1 MSFSGYNSVCKQ
13 LLRNMTDSSKPIE
26 SVIRQKLKEAF
37 SPTHLDV
44 INESYMHNVPKGA
57 ETHFKVV
64 VVSDKFT
71 DLALLK
77 RHQMVNTLLSYELQH
92 GVHALS
98 IVVSIM
104 FLTFYDFLILFLI
117 IIFFFF
123 SNFKA
128 KTPSQWNDSD
138 KIVKPSPN
146 CRGGFGK

>member
-1 MSFSGYNSVCKQ
+1 MLRLLAPKVLGYNSVCKQ

-37 SPTHLDV
+37 SPTHMDV

-77 RHQMVNTLLSYELQH
+77 RHQMVNSLLSYELQH

-98 IVVSIM
+98 IV
-104 FLTFYDFLILFLI
+104 
-117 IIFFFF
+117 
-123 SNFKA
+123 A